1 VGKSW
6 RRKSGGSSLVASLFL
21 GACARRKRGEEEAF
35 FVLLKRRE
43 EERRRRSG
51 SGDVFSLFFVFSF
64 FLHLSAPHLKHKQ
77 PPPALFSSSVRF
89 TPLPPRSLDLL
100 LSSEMYTQQRPLT
113 EQERIDQATM
123 RIDNPNVA
131 IVGSGE

>member
-1 VGKSW
+1 M
-6 RRKSGGSSLVASLFL
+6 
-21 GACARRKRGEEEAF
+21 
-35 FVLLKRRE
+35 LLKRRE

-123 RIDNPNVA
+123 RIDNPNVS